1 MSHDAIAATPTRPP
15 RLRLAITIGL
25 GLAVAAVVIG
35 LSLRSVE
42 SRSLVKWTDAQLV
55 PTVQT
60 IEAGASSG
68 SQSMTLPGHLD
79 AWISAPIHA
88 RVGGYL
94 KSWNADI
101 GDKVKAGD
109 VLGVIDTPELDQQ
122 YEQAKAEL
130 VRAQANVRLAETT
143 AKRWQNLLQSR
154 SVSKQESDEK
164 AGEAE
169 SARANVLAARA
180 DVDRIAALESFK
192 RITAPFN
199 GTVTTR
205 HTDIGDLI
213 SANNENGQPLFTVAD
228 TSKMRLYAE
237 VPQSYASSIK
247 PGMQVELTVLGHGGE
262 TVTGTLIGNSSAINQ
277 SSGTLLAQ
285 FRVDNPRNDLLPGD
299 FAEVHLPLTSDPHTV
314 TVPATTLLFRA
325 AGPQIAV
332 IGKDNHVVLR
342 DVHIAMDLGDRLQI
356 DHGLLAG
363 DHIIDHPSDSLM
375 QGDQVQEASR
385 SQEQGHAKTY

>member
-1 MSHDAIAATPTRPP
+1 MSHDATAATPTRPP

-42 SRSLVKWTDAQLV
+42 SRSLIKWTDAQLV

-60 IEAGASSG
+60 IEANTSSG

-109 VLGVIDTPELDQQ
+109 ILGVIDTPELDQQ

-154 SVSKQESDEK
+154 SVSKQEADEK

-169 SARANVLAARA
+169 SARANVLAAKA

-213 SANNENGQPLFTVAD
+213 SANNDNGPPLFTVAD

-237 VPQSYASSIK
+237 VPQGYASSIK
-247 PGMQVELTVLGHGGE
+247 SGMQVQLTVLGHGGE

-299 FAEVHLPLTSDPHTV
+299 FAEVHLPLTGDPHTV

-332 IGKDNHVVLR
+332 IGKDHRVVLR

-356 DHGLLAG
+356 DHGLLPG
-363 DHIIDHPSDSLM
+363 DRIIDHPSDSLM
-375 QGDQVQEASR
+375 QGDQVQEATR
-385 SQEQGHAKTY
+385 TQEQGHAKAD

>member
-1 MSHDAIAATPTRPP
+1 MSHDAIVAPSTRPP

-35 LSLRSVE
+35 LSLRAVQ
-42 SRSLVKWTDAQLV
+42 SRSLAQWTDAQLV

-60 IEAGASSG
+60 IQASASSG
-68 SQSMTLPGHLD
+68 SQSMTLPGHLE

-88 RVGGYL
+88 RVSGYL

-109 VLGVIDTPELDQQ
+109 LLGLIDTPELDQQ

-143 AKRWQNLLQSR
+143 ATRWQNLLQSR

-169 SARANVLAARA
+169 SARANVLAAKA

-192 RITAPFN
+192 RIVAPFD

-213 SANNENGQPLFTVAD
+213 SSSNENGPPMFTVAD
-228 TSKMRLYAE
+228 TSRMRLYAE
-237 VPQSYASSIK
+237 IPQGYASSIK
-247 PGMQVELTVLGHGGE
+247 PGMQVQLTVLGHGGE

-299 FAEVHLPLTSDPHTV
+299 FAQVHIPVVDAPDTV

-332 IGKDNHVVLR
+332 VGKDHRVILR

-356 DHGLLAG
+356 DHGLHAG
-363 DHIIDHPSDSLM
+363 DRIIDHPADSLM
-375 QGDQVQEASR
+375 QGDPVQEASR
-385 SQEQGHAKTY
+385 QEESDHAKAD